1 MRALVVDD
9 SRFVRNYL
17 RSLLSEHGIDC
28 SEACDGGQ
36 GLDCLRSGGPFA
48 LALIDWNMPVMSGIE
63 LLRAARA
70 DRSFDGTRIVMV
82 TTEAEN
88 DHIEAALLAGADE
101 YLVKPFDEAGLFDKL
116 RMAGVE
122 GPELD
127 GTGNGKI

>member
-17 RSLLSEHGIDC
+17 HSLLVDHGVDC
-28 SEACDGGQ
+28 VEAADGRQ
-36 GLDCLRSGGPFA
+36 GLDCLQRSGPFA
-48 LALIDWNMPVMSGIE
+48 VALVDWNMPVMSGLD

-70 DRSFDGTRIVMV
+70 DHAFDGTRFVMV

-101 YLVKPFDEAGLFDKL
+101 YLLKPFDEAGLFDKL
-116 RMAGVE
+116 RMAGV
-122 GPELD
+122 GEL
-127 GTGNGKI
+127 

>member
-9 SRFVRNYL
+9 SRFIRSYL
-17 RSLLSEHGIDC
+17 HSIFAERGVECL
-28 SEACDGGQ
+28 EAADGAA
-36 GLDCLRSGGPFA
+36 GLEALRRQGPFTVA
-48 LALIDWNMPVMSGIE
+48 LVDWNMPVMSGLE
-63 LLRAARA
+63 LLQCLRA
-70 DRSFDGTRIVMV
+70 DHAFDATRIVMV

-122 GPELD
+122 EL
-127 GTGNGKI
+127 

>member
-9 SRFVRNYL
+9 SRFIRTYL
-17 RSLLSEHGIDC
+17 HSVFAEHGNEC
-28 SEACDGGQ
+28 LEASDGAE
-36 GLDCLRSGGPFA
+36 GLKMLRQHGPFTVA
-48 LALIDWNMPVMSGIE
+48 LVDWNMPVMTGLQ
-63 LLRAARA
+63 LLQAVRA
-70 DRSFDGTRIVMV
+70 DRLFDATRIVMV

-122 GPELD
+122 EL
-127 GTGNGKI
+127 

>member
-9 SRFVRNYL
+9 SRFIRNYL
-17 RSLLSEHGIDC
+17 HSLFAERGIDVV
-28 SEACDGGQ
+28 EAADGRQ
-36 GLDCLRSGGPFA
+36 GLAQLRDAGPFA
-48 LALIDWNMPVMSGIE
+48 VALVDWNMPVMSGFE
-63 LLRAARA
+63 LLQAARA
-70 DRSFDGTRIVMV
+70 DHALDATRIVMV

-122 GPELD
+122 D
-127 GTGNGKI
+127 R